1 MNELPPG
8 HQESA
13 PSCALHADLLGRHA
27 VPAVPEAALHLQSL
41 KSPWGALGP
50 ALVVPNTSQHTP
62 MQKLVCRQMSQLLGS
77 FPPAASSGSSAGVVL
92 SIALVAQQ
100 DVLAVFIFPTHAAA
114 LPGGKRPAESHQ
126 KLTKFIDGWKFQLL
140 NTNPSNQITRQT
152 PPQESLAPLTL
163 GVPVIDAKRE

>member
-77 FPPAASSGSSAGVVL
+77 FPPAASSGSSAGHTPTCL
-92 SIALVAQQ
+92 CAGNISCGASIAGHIMYVQ
-100 DVLAVFIFPTHAAA
+100 PT
-114 LPGGKRPAESHQ
+114 
-126 KLTKFIDGWKFQLL
+126 FQ
-140 NTNPSNQITRQT
+140 TDICQ
-152 PPQESLAPLTL
+152 A
-163 GVPVIDAKRE
+163 